1 MGIFDSAKEDAEKLM
16 QEHGDKIEQP
26 SDQAFDR
33 VAAEANERTGGQ
45 HAEHIDRARDL
56 ADSHVG
62 SDDPVVPEAAGASD
76 AADPGQDNGLNS

>member
-1 MGIFDSAKEDAEKLM
+1 MGIFDSAKEQAEKLM
-16 QEHGDKIEQP
+16 EEHGDKIEQP

-45 HAEHIDRARDL
+45 HAEHVDRARDM

-62 SDDPVVPEAAGASD
+62 MDDPVAAPVDQVD
-76 AADPGQDNGLNS
+76 AVDPVDPAAER

>member
-1 MGIFDSAKEDAEKLM
+1 MGIFDSAKEQAEKLM

-33 VAAEANERTGGQ
+33 IAAEANERTGGQ
-45 HAEHIDRARDL
+45 HAEHIERARDA

-62 SDDPVVPEAAGASD
+62 TNDPEA
-76 AADPGQDNGLNS
+76 PTTPVP